1 MCGKCL
7 DDGSSL
13 LVLPTSGC
21 HWRKGLKTFHD
32 SLRKCISFWILP
44 LWKVAKFI
52 KWSKK
57 SVSKGKCLQKTKRG
71 TPNMKEA
78 EWQTAEVSLTSG
90 DSTAVGTDHGSCCQR
105 NLELL
110 SPSWKMHK
118 DPSRKTFGC
127 IRNASS
133 EWLEESEA
141 LWKQASCAVGY
152 LHGEKTVSKWKNSSS
167 SLSCPFLI
175 PTFKPAFVWA
185 LAAPSAFPSQPPW
198 IPDFS
203 GTSPNYMWDTYF
215 PSAQFQ
221 IRTAY
226 LWLLLVAGGTSTL
239 THRSAENTVTSPWR
253 CLHSS
258 WK

>member
-152 LHGEKTVSKWKNSSS
+152 LHGEKTVSKWKNFPHFPAPFSSPPS
-167 SLSCPFLI
+167 SQHLFELWQLPQLFHPSHPGFLI
-175 PTFKPAFVWA
+175 SLVHLPTTCETP
-185 LAAPSAFPSQPPW
+185 
-198 IPDFS
+198 
-203 GTSPNYMWDTYF
+203 TS
-215 PSAQFQ
+215 
-221 IRTAY
+221 
-226 LWLLLVAGGTSTL
+226 
-239 THRSAENTVTSPWR
+239 H
-253 CLHSS
+253 LHSS
-258 WK
+258 KSEQHIYDYYW